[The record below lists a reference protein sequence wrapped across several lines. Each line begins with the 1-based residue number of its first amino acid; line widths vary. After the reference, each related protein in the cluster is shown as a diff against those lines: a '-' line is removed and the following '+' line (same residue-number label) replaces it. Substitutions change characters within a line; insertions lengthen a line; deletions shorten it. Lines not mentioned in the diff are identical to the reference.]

1 MVHFPS
7 WFTSWISSLKIFEF
21 SSFRRLEIGK
31 WIGKPVVII
40 IGVFVAQTI
49 KMFSTQKMVGIQAL
63 GKAYFRFKQG
73 LQS

>member
-1 MVHFPS
+1 M
-7 WFTSWISSLKIFEF
+7 KIFEF

-40 IGVFVAQTI
+40 IGVFVAQT
-49 KMFSTQKMVGIQAL
+49 MIQAL